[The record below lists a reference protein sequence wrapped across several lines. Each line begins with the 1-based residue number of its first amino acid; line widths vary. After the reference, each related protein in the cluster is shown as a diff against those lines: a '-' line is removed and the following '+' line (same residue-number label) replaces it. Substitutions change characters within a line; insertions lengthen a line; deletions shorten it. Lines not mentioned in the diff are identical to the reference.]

1 MTMNTQALPK
11 AGGTA
16 APKGAASRFLKPVV
30 FIACLI
36 PAAFVIY
43 GVVTNQYVDP
53 IEALEKSTGE
63 WALRLL
69 ILTLC
74 ITPLQMILNWGAVA
88 KLRRMLGLFVFF
100 YATLHLL
107 VWVVLDQG
115 VDVSAAVS
123 AIVEKPFITV
133 GIIVWLY
140 LLALAVTSNKF
151 SVRKLGIRWKK
162 LHNWIYFFTVLGV
175 VHYIWQVRAGDI
187 LEPAIYMG
195 VLAVLLGWRFTRIM
209 SR

>member
-1 MTMNTQALPK
+1 MSTQALPK
-11 AGGTA
+11 TGEAATSKSGG
-16 APKGAASRFLKPVV
+16 SRLLKPVV

-36 PAAFVIY
+36 PAVWEFYAVFIA
-43 GVVTNQYVDP
+43 QKYVDP
-53 IEALEKSTGE
+53 IDALEKSTGE
-63 WALRLL
+63 WGLRLL

-74 ITPLQMILNWGAVA
+74 ITPLQMIFKWGAVA

-107 VWVVLDQG
+107 VWVVLDQR
-115 VDVSAAVS
+115 VDIKAAAY
-123 AIVEKPFITV
+123 AIVDKPFITV

-151 SVRKLGIRWKK
+151 SVRKLGIKWKK
-162 LHNWIYFFTVLGV
+162 LHNWIYFFTVLSV
-175 VHYIWQVRAGDI
+175 VHYIWQVRADDI

-195 VLAVLLGWRFTRIM
+195 IIAVLLGWRFTRIM

>member
-36 PAAFVIY
+36 PAALVIY

-115 VDVSAAVS
+115 VDISAAVS

-151 SVRKLGIRWKK
+151 SVRKLGTRWKK

-175 VHYIWQVRAGDI
+175 VHYIWQVRADDI